1 VGFFGGITMESI
13 YYDKDTGNVTLTDWG
28 YNKPPFKDSPTDPMT
43 GIDWPY
49 DRMYKKCDASNYLVM
64 DELAILCCFYKFI
77 KA

>member
-1 VGFFGGITMESI
+1 M
-13 YYDKDTGNVTLTDWG
+13 
-28 YNKPPFKDSPTDPMT
+28 
-43 GIDWPY
+43 DWPY